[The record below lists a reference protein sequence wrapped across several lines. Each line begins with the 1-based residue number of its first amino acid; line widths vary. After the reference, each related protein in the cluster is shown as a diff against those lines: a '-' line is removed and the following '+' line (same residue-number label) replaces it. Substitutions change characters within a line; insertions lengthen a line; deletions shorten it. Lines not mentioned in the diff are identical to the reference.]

1 MAYPQ
6 SAMKGAWSLELSLSY
21 LQEVLVEESQETRLP
36 WGLVLG
42 KNTKKNLEFSLAAR
56 EFIED

>member
-1 MAYPQ
+1 
-6 SAMKGAWSLELSLSY
+6 MKGAWSLERCLSY

-36 WGLVLG
+36 WALVLG
-42 KNTKKNLEFSLAAR
+42 KNAKKNLEFSPAAR